1 MESASHPQN
10 RREFKRVD
18 VYIPIEFR
26 LVPEEERRF
35 VKSRLSDEIALA
47 DFHRMPLPE
56 KQPQQE
62 WIVILNA
69 KLDRIIQA
77 LTLQFKGFHVLPLKF
92 VTISGNG
99 LSFSSPSGF
108 APGDLLEIKMML
120 NSYKPAAF
128 YIYGEVVKAE
138 RQAGGYLIAV
148 SFRMTDEGIRDHII
162 RFVFETERE
171 MLREH
176 SPMEQR

>member
-1 MESASHPQN
+1 MESASHHQN

-26 LVPEEERRF
+26 LVPEDERRF
-35 VKSRLSDEIALA
+35 AKSRLSDEIALA
-47 DFHRMPLPE
+47 DFNRMPLPE

-69 KLDRIIQA
+69 KLDRIIQL
-77 LTLQFKGFHVLPLKF
+77 LTLQFKGFHALPLKF

-128 YIYGEVVKAE
+128 YVYGEVVKAE

-162 RFVFETERE
+162 RFVLEAERE
-171 MLREH
+171 LLRER
-176 SPMEQR
+176 SMME

>member
-1 MESASHPQN
+1 MESESYHQN

-18 VYIPIEFR
+18 AYIPIEFR
-26 LVPEEERRF
+26 LVPEDERRF
-35 VKSRLSDEIALA
+35 VKSRLSDEVALA

-77 LTLQFKGFHVLPLKF
+77 LTLQSKGFHALTLKF

-120 NSYKPAAF
+120 NLYKPAAF
-128 YIYGEVVKAE
+128 YIYGEVIKAR
-138 RQAGGYLIAV
+138 RQESGYLISV
-148 SFRMTDEGIRDHII
+148 SFRMTDEAIRDHII
-162 RFVFETERE
+162 RFVFEAERE
-171 MLREH
+171 LLRERCG
-176 SPMEQR
+176 ME